1 MNRIHETAIVDQG
14 AVLGDNIAIWHWCH
28 VMEGAVIGDG
38 CSLGQGVF
46 VAQGAVLGK
55 RCRVQNHVSIF
66 DGVTLEDEVFVG
78 PSAVFTNVKQPSVK
92 SPVPKEQY
100 AKTLVKK
107 GAAIG
112 AGAVIICGVTIG
124 EGAFV
129 GAGAVVT
136 KDVPDNAVVVG
147 NPAKRIR

>member
-1 MNRIHETAIVDQG
+1 MNQIHDTAIVDQG
-14 AVLGDNIAIWHWCH
+14 ALLGDGITIWHWCH

-55 RCRVQNHVSIF
+55 KCRVQNYVSIF
-66 DGVTLEDEVFVG
+66 EGVTLEDEVFVG
-78 PSAVFTNVKQPSVK
+78 PSAVFTNVKHPSIG
-92 SPVPKEQY
+92 SPVPRERY

-107 GAAIG
+107 GASIG

-136 KDVPDNAVVVG
+136 KDVPDGAVVMG
-147 NPAKRIR
+147 NPAKVR